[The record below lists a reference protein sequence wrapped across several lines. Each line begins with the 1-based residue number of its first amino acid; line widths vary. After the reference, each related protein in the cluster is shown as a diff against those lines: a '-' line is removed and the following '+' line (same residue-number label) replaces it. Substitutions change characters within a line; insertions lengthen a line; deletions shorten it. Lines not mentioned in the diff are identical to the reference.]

1 MDDTL
6 FPLGEPVE
14 KKQGENRRGA
24 PRVLTPERNQV
35 EMVMRDLEST
45 LPAEHVARVIWDF
58 AQGLDLGALYAEIK
72 SVEGHAGRPSSDPR
86 VYLALWLLA
95 VVEGVGSA
103 RKIAELCER
112 HDAYR
117 WLCGGVPVNY
127 HTLSD
132 FRVGHGE
139 LLDELLT
146 SSVACL
152 MSEGLVTLN
161 RVAQDGVRIRASAG
175 AASFRREETLRRCL
189 EEAKEQVEA
198 LKRETHDDP
207 AATSRRQAAARK
219 RAAEERMR
227 RVSAALAQ
235 LPDVASKKKG
245 TAEEKK
251 EKARVSTT
259 DPEARVM
266 KMADSGFRPAFN
278 GQFATDTESLVIV
291 GVDASNSG
299 SDAGKLP
306 PMTDQIKTRYG
317 RVPGET
323 LVDGGFAGHRDIE
336 AATWRGTTVYAP
348 VMQPKDA
355 TRDPH
360 APLPDDSAVVA
371 EWRRRMGT
379 EAAKQVY
386 KDRAATAECANAD
399 ARNHGLQRFTVRGER
414 KARCVLI
421 LHALAHNMMR
431 AVSLRAQVRSG
442 SPALASASA

>member
-1 MDDTL
+1 MEETL
-6 FPLGEPVE
+6 FPLGEPIE
-14 KKQGENRRGA
+14 KTEKDERRGE
-24 PRVLTPERNQV
+24 PRVLRPERNQV

-45 LPAEHVARVIWDF
+45 LPAEHVARVIWEF
-58 AQGLDLGALYAEIK
+58 AQGLDLGPLYAEIK
-72 SVEGHAGRPSSDPR
+72 SVEGHAGRPQSDPR

-95 VVEGVGSA
+95 VVDGVGSA
-103 RKIAELCER
+103 RKIAEMCER

-117 WLCGGVPVNY
+117 WMCGGVSVNY

-132 FRVGHGE
+132 FRVGHGK
-139 LLDELLT
+139 LLDDLLT
-146 SSVACL
+146 QSVACL

-189 EEAKEQVEA
+189 AEAKTQVEA
-198 LKRETHDDP
+198 LKKETHDDP
-207 AATSRRQAAARK
+207 GATSRREAAARK
-219 RAAEERMR
+219 RAAEDRVR
-227 RVSAALAQ
+227 RVTAALSH

-266 KMADSGFRPAFN
+266 KMADGGFRPAFN
-278 GQFATDTESLVIV
+278 GQFATDTGSLVIV
-291 GVDASNSG
+291 GVDVSNSG

-306 PMTDQIKTRYG
+306 PMIDQLKTRYG
-317 RVPGET
+317 HVPGET

-348 VMQPKDA
+348 VQKPKDA

-360 APLPDDSAVVA
+360 EPLPDDSAVIA

-379 EAAKQVY
+379 EAAKQIY
-386 KDRAATAECANAD
+386 RDRAATAECANAD

-414 KARCVLI
+414 KTRCVL
-421 LHALAHNMMR
+421 LWHALAHNAMR
-431 AVSLRAQVRSG
+431 AVSLRAQAWTG
-442 SPALASASA
+442 SPALAVATV

>member
-1 MDDTL
+1 MKDTL
-6 FPLGEPVE
+6 FPMGEPVE
-14 KKQGENRRGA
+14 RTEKGRGA
-24 PRVLTPERNQV
+24 PRVVTPERNQV

-45 LPAEHVARVIWDF
+45 LPADHVARAVWDF
-58 AQGLDLGALYAEIK
+58 VLGLDLGPLYAAIR
-72 SVEGHAGRPSSDPR
+72 SVEGHAGRPASDPR

-95 VVEGVGSA
+95 VIEGVCSA
-103 RKIAELCER
+103 RKLAELCER

-127 HTLSD
+127 HTLAD

-152 MSEGLVTLN
+152 MSAGLVTLN
-161 RVAQDGVRIRASAG
+161 RVAQDGVRVRASAG
-175 AASFRREETLRRCL
+175 AASFRREKTLRRCL
-189 EEAKEQVEA
+189 KEARKQVQA

-219 RAAEERMR
+219 RAAEDRAR
-227 RVSAALAQ
+227 RVAEALKH
-235 LPDVASKKKG
+235 LPDVAAKKKG
-245 TAEEKK
+245 TAEEKQ

-266 KMADSGFRPAFN
+266 KMADGGFRPAYN

-291 GVDASNSG
+291 GVDVSNSG
-299 SDAGKLP
+299 SDAEKLP
-306 PMTDQIKTRYG
+306 PMTDQLEQRYG
-317 RVPGET
+317 CVPGET

-336 AATWRGTTVYAP
+336 AATRRGTTVYAP
-348 VMQPKDA
+348 VQKPKDA
-355 TRDPH
+355 SRDPH
-360 APLPDDSAVVA
+360 EPLPNDSAVIA

-386 KDRAATAECANAD
+386 KERAATAECANAD
-399 ARNHGLQRFTVRGER
+399 ARNHGLQQFTVRGEKKVR
-414 KARCVLI
+414 AILL
-421 LHALAHNMMR
+421 LHALAHNMLR
-431 AVSLRAQVRSG
+431 ALSLRARARDI
-442 SPALASASA
+442 SPFPVAATV

>member
-1 MDDTL
+1 MKDTL
-6 FPLGEPVE
+6 FPLGEPDE
-14 KKQGENRRGA
+14 KKQEARGGA
-24 PRVLTPERNQV
+24 PRVVTPERNQV

-45 LPAEHVARVIWDF
+45 LPADHVARAVWDF
-58 AQGLDLGALYAEIK
+58 VLGLDLGPLYAAIR
-72 SVEGHAGRPSSDPR
+72 SVEGHAGRPASDPR

-95 VVEGVGSA
+95 VIEGVGSA
-103 RKIAELCER
+103 RKLAELCER

-127 HTLSD
+127 HTLAD

-152 MSEGLVTLN
+152 MSAGLVTLN
-161 RVAQDGVRIRASAG
+161 RVAQDGVRVRASAG
-175 AASFRREETLRRCL
+175 AASFRREKTLRRCL
-189 EEAKEQVEA
+189 KEAREQVQA
-198 LKRETHDDP
+198 LKREAHDDP

-219 RAAEERMR
+219 RAAEDRAR
-227 RVSAALAQ
+227 RVAEALRH
-235 LPDVASKKKG
+235 LPDVAAKKKG
-245 TAEEKK
+245 TAEEKQ

-266 KMADSGFRPAFN
+266 KMADGGFRPAYN

-299 SDAGKLP
+299 SDAEKLP
-306 PMTDQIKTRYG
+306 PMTDQLEQRYG
-317 RVPGET
+317 RVPKET

-336 AATWRGTTVYAP
+336 AATRRGTTVYAP
-348 VMQPKDA
+348 VQKPKDA
-355 TRDPH
+355 SRDSH
-360 APLPDDSAVVA
+360 EPLPNDSAVIA

-386 KDRAATAECANAD
+386 KERAATAECANAD
-399 ARNHGLQRFTVRGER
+399 ARNHGLQRFTVRGVKKVR
-414 KARCVLI
+414 AVLL
-421 LHALAHNMMR
+421 LHALAHNMLR
-431 AVSLRAQVRSG
+431 ALSLRARPLDIPPV
-442 SPALASASA
+442 PIAATV

>member
-1 MDDTL
+1 MKDTL

-14 KKQGENRRGA
+14 KKQEENRRGA
-24 PRVLTPERNQV
+24 PRVLTPERTQV

-58 AQGLDLGALYAEIK
+58 AQGLDIEPLYAGIK
-72 SVEGHAGRPSSDPR
+72 SVEGHAGRPASDPR

-95 VVEGVGSA
+95 VVEGIGSA
-103 RKIAELCER
+103 RKVSELCER

-132 FRVGHGE
+132 FRVGHGA

-146 SSVACL
+146 RSVACL

-189 EEAKEQVEA
+189 AEAKAQVEA
-198 LKRETHDDP
+198 LKKETHDDP
-207 AATSRRQAAARK
+207 AAASRREAASRK
-219 RAAEERMR
+219 RAAEERVR
-227 RVSAALAQ
+227 RVTAALSH

-266 KMADSGFRPAFN
+266 KMADGGFRPAYN
-278 GQFATDTESLVIV
+278 GQFATDTGSLVIV
-291 GVDASNSG
+291 GVDVSNSG

-306 PMTDQIKTRYG
+306 PMIDQLKTRYG
-317 RVPGET
+317 RPPGET

-348 VMQPKDA
+348 VQQPKDA
-355 TRDPH
+355 SRDPH
-360 APLPDDSAVVA
+360 LPLPDDSAVIA

-379 EAAKQVY
+379 EAAKQAY

-399 ARNHGLQRFTVRGER
+399 ARNHGLQRFTVRGE
-414 KARCVLI
+414 KKTRCVLL
-421 LHALAHNMMR
+421 LHALAHNLMR
-431 AVSLRAQVRSG
+431 AVSLRAAVRIA
-442 SPALASASA
+442 SPSLAVATT

>member
-1 MDDTL
+1 MKETL

-14 KKQGENRRGA
+14 KTEKDERRGE
-24 PRVLTPERNQV
+24 PRVLRPERNQV
-35 EMVMRDLEST
+35 EMVVRDLEST
-45 LPAEHVARVIWDF
+45 LPADHVARIVWDF
-58 AQGLDLGALYAEIK
+58 AQGLGLGPLYAEIK
-72 SVEGHAGRPSSDPR
+72 SVEGHAGRPQSDPR
-86 VYLALWLLA
+86 VYLALWMLA
-95 VVEGVGSA
+95 VVDGVGSA
-103 RKIAELCER
+103 RKVAELCER

-117 WLCGGVPVNY
+117 WLRGKVPVNY

-132 FRVGHGE
+132 FRVEHGAVM
-139 LLDELLT
+139 DELLT
-146 SSVACL
+146 QSVACL

-189 EEAKEQVEA
+189 EEAKAQVEA

-207 AATSRRQAAARK
+207 AAASRREAAARK
-219 RAAEERMR
+219 RAAEDRVR
-227 RVSAALAQ
+227 RVTAALAH

-266 KMADSGFRPAFN
+266 KMADGGFRPAFN
-278 GQFATDTESLVIV
+278 GQFATDAGSLVIV
-291 GVDASNSG
+291 GVDVSNSG

-306 PMTDQIKTRYG
+306 PMLDQIKGRYG
-317 RVPGET
+317 RMPGET

-336 AATWRGTTVYAP
+336 AATLRGTRVYAP
-348 VMQPKDA
+348 VQKPKDA
-355 TRDPH
+355 GRDPH
-360 APLPDDSAVVA
+360 EPLPDDSAVIA
-371 EWRRRMGT
+371 EWRQRMGT
-379 EAAKQVY
+379 AVAKQLY

-399 ARNHGLQRFTVRGER
+399 ARNHGLQRFTVRGEK
-414 KARCVLI
+414 KARCVLV

-431 AVSLRAQVRSG
+431 ALSLRTQARSG
-442 SPALASASA
+442 SLALAVATA